1 MKETRHK
8 IQHSACLHHIK
19 SPEKTSWRW
28 EKGLT
33 AKGHVEYFKGK
44 IELWQWLY
52 NSVNLLKIIEL
63 CS

>member
-33 AKGHVEYFKGK
+33 AKGHVESFKGGRNM
-44 IELWQWLY
+44 L
-52 NSVNLLKIIEL
+52 
-63 CS
+63 